1 MELNEKIIESKTKL
15 LENQTST
22 IMLTLN
28 SRLSLDDAKIVSK
41 YYDWKKF

>member
-1 MELNEKIIESKTKL
+1 MELNEKIIESNSKL
-15 LENQTST
+15 FEKETSS